1 MPLAE
6 CAAVAFELDCSPVR
20 GFPAFRG
27 QGNYPGLWWFS
38 TTREHGGYESWSER
52 DHLIALDA
60 DPASVYVREHAYD
73 FSAMPPARH
82 RAYAFQWFFFAAV
95 AVTIYLLA
103 LRRRAPKLP
112 PEP

>member
-1 MPLAE
+1 MSVAPAALWPQVNGGVEVEFNSSGGSSRLPLAE

-38 TTREHGGYESWSER
+38 TTREHVGYESWSER

-60 DPASVYVREHAYD
+60 DPAV
-73 FSAMPPARH
+73 
-82 RAYAFQWFFFAAV
+82 
-95 AVTIYLLA
+95 
-103 LRRRAPKLP
+103 
-112 PEP
+112 